1 MSDFSRRAFLGAS
14 IGSLCI
20 LRQPGAALAAAE
32 CGDAL
37 SPYSAGVNCSASQNY
52 RLFQAYPKD
61 LGLLGVVA
69 IAPAKAQAANLR
81 AGTMILF
88 PYLRDE
94 KPGPKPR
101 ASLQAYLPTGGKRAV
116 LDPKGLP
123 PDELFV
129 RTVLMAPWTSFI
141 GFTVQPPFDNA
152 AWIDGDSN
160 TPSEPARFA
169 SDQALRPWRTNV
181 DRLGPAK
188 TASVGIEWTSSN
200 LNNAW
205 FAGSQFIPADD
216 NCAGNAWR
224 RVIIDGL
231 RQASVGAGC

>member
-1 MSDFSRRAFLGAS
+1 M
-14 IGSLCI
+14 
-20 LRQPGAALAAAE
+20 
-32 CGDAL
+32 
-37 SPYSAGVNCSASQNY
+37 
-52 RLFQAYPKD
+52 
-61 LGLLGVVA
+61 
-69 IAPAKAQAANLR
+69 
-81 AGTMILF
+81 
-88 PYLRDE
+88 
-94 KPGPKPR
+94 
-101 ASLQAYLPTGGKRAV
+101 

-129 RTVLMAPWTSFI
+129 RTVLVAPWTSFI
-141 GFTVQPPFDNA
+141 GFTVRPPFDNA

-169 SDQALRPWRTNV
+169 SDQALRPWRTTV
-181 DRLGPAK
+181 DKLGAAK

-216 NCAGNAWR
+216 TCGGNAWR

-231 RQASVGAGC
+231 RQASVGTGC